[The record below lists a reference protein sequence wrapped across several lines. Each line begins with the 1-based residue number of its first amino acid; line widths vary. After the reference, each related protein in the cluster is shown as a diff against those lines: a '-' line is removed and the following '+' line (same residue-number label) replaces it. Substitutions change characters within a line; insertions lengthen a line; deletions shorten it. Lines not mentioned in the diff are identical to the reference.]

1 MRLGQPIPCALL
13 VILRTGPH
21 ALTSFRC
28 EMGTLSLAQNDG
40 IRYDMEGMQTKPY
53 RTGAKTM
60 LIEKYEPVNLFD
72 LVPLARDEVLDELDQ
87 LLEEDALFQNVKSD
101 LAQRHPH
108 TLTQGRHSTP
118 VEVIL
123 RMLVVKHLYSW
134 SYEKTE
140 IFVSDSITLRQF
152 CRVYLNPVPDDT
164 TLIKWAN
171 LVQPETLHRLL
182 EHVVVM
188 AQRLKVT
195 RGRKLRTDGTVVE
208 SNIHHPTD
216 SSLLVDGVRVLGRT
230 LSRARK
236 VVASTATEVG
246 QMAKKVFRNRLRS
259 ARKAARQI
267 SNATR
272 KRTQESRERSRGAY
286 QKLVEIAQKSMEQA
300 HEVVEMLQEVATQ
313 EAQLLSEQLEHFLPL
328 VEQVIEQ
335 TVRRVVDGEKVPAQ
349 EKIVSIFEPHTDII
363 RRGKSD
369 RPTEFGHKVWLDEVE
384 GGIVSDY
391 RVLTGNPQD
400 DSQWAASLQHHRELF
415 GRPPDQASGD
425 RGLYSPDNE
434 DLAKAMGVHRIVL
447 PKPGHRSA
455 ARKQHERQRWFRRGR
470 RYHQG
475 VEGRI
480 SVLKRRHGLDRCL
493 YHGED
498 GFERWVGWGLIAH
511 NLLSI
516 GTVLAAR

>member
-1 MRLGQPIPCALL
+1 
-13 VILRTGPH
+13 
-21 ALTSFRC
+21 
-28 EMGTLSLAQNDG
+28 
-40 IRYDMEGMQTKPY
+40 
-53 RTGAKTM
+53 M
-60 LIEKYEPVNLFD
+60 LIEKYEAVNLFD
-72 LVPLARDEVLDELDQ
+72 LVPLEQDKVLNELDQ
-87 LLEEDALFQNVKSD
+87 LVEEDALFQDVKGD
-101 LAQRHPH
+101 LAQRYPH
-108 TLTQGRHSTP
+108 TLTRGRHSTP

-123 RMLVVKHLYSW
+123 RMLVVKHLYNW

-140 IFVSDSITLRQF
+140 LFVADSITLRQF
-152 CRVYLNPVPDDT
+152 CRVYLKPVPDDT

-171 LVQPETLHRLL
+171 LIQPETLHRLL

-188 AQRLKVT
+188 AHRLKVT

-208 SNIHHPTD
+208 SNIHYPTD

-236 VVASTATEVG
+236 VVESAATEVG
-246 QMAKKVFRNRLRS
+246 RVAKKVFRNRLRS
-259 ARKAARQI
+259 ARNTARQI

-272 KRTQESRERSRGAY
+272 RRTQETQERSRGAY
-286 QKLVEIAQKSMEQA
+286 QKLVEITRKSVEQA
-300 HEVVEMLQEVATQ
+300 HEAVEMLQEVATE
-313 EAQLLSEQLEHFLPL
+313 EAQVLSHQLERFLPL

-335 TVRRVVDGEKVPAQ
+335 TVRRVFDGEKVPAQ
-349 EKIVSIFEPHTDII
+349 EKIVSIFEPHTNII
-363 RRGKSD
+363 RRGKKG
-369 RPTEFGHKVWLDEVE
+369 RPTEFGHKVWLDKVD

-391 RVLTGNPQD
+391 RVLAGNPKD
-400 DSQWAASLQHHRELF
+400 EGQWTPSLQHHQELF

-425 RGLYSPDNE
+425 RGLYSPANE
-434 DLAKAMGVHRIVL
+434 ELAQTMGVRRIIL
-447 PKPGHRSA
+447 PKPGYRSA
-455 ARKQHERQRWFRRGR
+455 TRKQHERQRWFRRGR

-498 GFERWVGWGLIAH
+498 GFEGWVGWGLIAH

-516 GTVLAAR
+516 GTALAAR